1 MKHKAAQQEE
11 LDRID
16 TLTIIEAVAY
26 ANQLSCQLKWNDCTD
41 EKRLNI
47 LELLGRLIGRVPFLK
62 IKLEPPT
69 YCRIRQ
75 SYFYKASGATK

>member
-1 MKHKAAQQEE
+1 MHKTTLQDE
-11 LDRID
+11 LARID
-16 TLTIIEAVAY
+16 TLTTLEAVAY

-41 EKRLNI
+41 EERLNI